1 MVKPPNSS
9 PGADWRRRAAY
20 DYTAVLPRRGWAWE
34 FLRRDAAYRQAWSEA
49 SAAVAIERPAP
60 NLTVMTART
69 ELPELADW
77 CLFFRR
83 CARADSDRGRCLLG
97 FARVSARSADPRASR
112 R

>member
-1 MVKPPNSS
+1 MVKPPNSR
-9 PGADWRRRAAY
+9 PGADWRRGTAY
-20 DYTAVLPRRGWAWE
+20 DYTAALPRRGWAWE
-34 FLRRDAAYRQAWSEA
+34 FLRRDSAYWQAWSEA
-49 SAAVAIERPAP
+49 SAAVTIERPAP
-60 NLTVMTART
+60 NLTTITART

-83 CARADSDRGRCLLG
+83 CARADSDRGRRLLG